1 MPGRNYRRVSTSQ
14 SWDFAPPIQTLALEK
29 ETTMVNEFPYEV
41 TEDEFSAVK
50 NPTGEISAP
59 VDLISHSIAKPRH
72 KTAAFSFEL
81 ARSLDRINRRFVTFL
96 QAELTKL
103 GVTEINAPKALIL
116 FAIGDDELTVSQLL
130 ERGNYG
136 NSNMSHYLK
145 QLSKAGFIERG
156 ASPRD
161 KRSARIRLS
170 GKGQKLCSDLDNA
183 DSLYHRF
190 VDKSLDDL
198 DNLAVT
204 FQMLR
209 KMDQVFRIVARYGG
223 SD

>member
-1 MPGRNYRRVSTSQ
+1 M
-14 SWDFAPPIQTLALEK
+14 A
-29 ETTMVNEFPYEV
+29 NEFPHEV

-59 VDLISHSIAKPRH
+59 VDLISPIHR
-72 KTAAFSFEL
+72 TAVFSFEL

-103 GVTEINAPKALIL
+103 GVTEISAPQALIL

-130 ERGNYG
+130 ERGGYG
-136 NSNMSHYLK
+136 NSNMSYYLR

-161 KRSARIRLS
+161 KRAARIRLS
-170 GKGQKLCSDLDNA
+170 KKGQKLCADLDNA

-190 VDKSLDDL
+190 LDKNPDDL

-204 FQMLR
+204 FQTLHR
-209 KMDQVFRIVARYGG
+209 MDQAFRIVARYGG